1 MTVKPIICVDFDGVL
16 NDYHGY
22 KGSDELYKP
31 LTGAKEFLQKLSEKY
46 TIIILSARTPAK
58 IYDWLIEHDL
68 SKYVCDVTRVKPGA
82 VAYIDDRS
90 IRFDGNYHK
99 VLYELERF
107 KTHWEKEYTVIG
119 DGRYTNPT
127 IDENGNRFQLAYEE
141 KGGWWAVNDN
151 DITLWKEE
159 VIYEL
164 NSLAEE
170 NKELKEENEYLCEKI
185 KENEWHWNTIDE
197 DRDVWKHKCKT
208 LEEEKTQLKSECEAY
223 KTLYEQ
229 MSYYFEEG
237 KTLKDLDKIDF
248 RTLQRLAKGLVD

>member
-1 MTVKPIICVDFDGVL
+1 MTAKPIVCVDFDGVL

-22 KGSDELYKP
+22 KGSDELYEP

-107 KTHWEKEYTVIG
+107 KTHWEKEYTIIG

-127 IDENGNRFQLAYEE
+127 IDENGNRFQLAYESDN
-141 KGGWWAVNDN
+141 GWWAVDDN
-151 DITLWKEE
+151 GITLWKEE
-159 VIYEL
+159 VVYEL
-164 NSLAEE
+164 NSFAEE
-170 NKELKEENEYLCEKI
+170 NKELM
-185 KENEWHWNTIDE
+185 KENE
-197 DRDVWKHKCKT
+197 
-208 LEEEKTQLKSECEAY
+208 QLKSDAIYWSKNAEARL
-223 KTLYEQ
+223 KEIDKLRKEKEQ
-229 MSYYFEEG
+229 
-237 KTLKDLDKIDF
+237 LKDTLAFRSNQLALMEKLIDDLGTDEMC
-248 RTLQRLAKGLVD
+248 REMEDILNG

>member
-1 MTVKPIICVDFDGVL
+1 MTVKPIVCVDFDGVL

-22 KGSDELYKP
+22 KGSDELYEP
-31 LTGAKEFLQKLSEKY
+31 LTGAREFLQKLSEKY

-107 KTHWEKEYTVIG
+107 KTHWEKEYTIIG

-127 IDENGNRFQLAYEE
+127 IDENGNRFQLAYESDN
-141 KGGWWAVNDN
+141 GWWAVDDN
-151 DITLWKEE
+151 GITLWKEE
-159 VIYEL
+159 VVYEL

-170 NKELKEENEYLCEKI
+170 NKKLKEE
-185 KENEWHWNTIDE
+185 
-197 DRDVWKHKCKT
+197 KT
-208 LEEEKTQLKSECEAY
+208 RLKSECEAY

-248 RTLQRLAKGLVD
+248 KTLQRLAKGLVD

>member
-1 MTVKPIICVDFDGVL
+1 MTAKPIVCVDFDGVL

-22 KGSDELYKP
+22 KGSDELYEP

-107 KTHWEKEYTVIG
+107 KTHWEKEYTIIG

-127 IDENGNRFQLAYEE
+127 IDENGNRFQLAYESDN
-141 KGGWWAVNDN
+141 GWWAVDDN
-151 DITLWKEE
+151 GITLWKEE
-159 VIYEL
+159 VVYEL
-164 NSLAEE
+164 NSFAEE
-170 NKELKEENEYLCEKI
+170 NKELM
-185 KENEWHWNTIDE
+185 KENE
-197 DRDVWKHKCKT
+197 
-208 LEEEKTQLKSECEAY
+208 QLKSDAIYWSQNAEARL
-223 KTLYEQ
+223 KEIDKLRKEKEQ
-229 MSYYFEEG
+229 
-237 KTLKDLDKIDF
+237 LKDTLAFRSNQLALMEKLIDDLGTDEMC
-248 RTLQRLAKGLVD
+248 REMEDILNG

>member
-1 MTVKPIICVDFDGVL
+1 MTAKPIVCVDFDGVL

-22 KGSDELYKP
+22 KGSDELYEP

-107 KTHWEKEYTVIG
+107 KTHWEKEYTIIG

-127 IDENGNRFQLAYEE
+127 IDENGNRFQLAYESDN
-141 KGGWWAVNDN
+141 GWWAVDDN
-151 DITLWKEE
+151 GITLWKEE
-159 VIYEL
+159 VVYEL
-164 NSLAEE
+164 NSFAEE
-170 NKELKEENEYLCEKI
+170 NKELM
-185 KENEWHWNTIDE
+185 KENE
-197 DRDVWKHKCKT
+197 
-208 LEEEKTQLKSECEAY
+208 QLKSDAIYWGQNAEARL
-223 KTLYEQ
+223 KEIDKLRKEKEQ
-229 MSYYFEEG
+229 
-237 KTLKDLDKIDF
+237 LKDTLAFRSNQLVLMEKLIDDLGTDEMC
-248 RTLQRLAKGLVD
+248 REMEDILNG